1 MAHFA
6 EIIDG
11 IVARVIVINNADMMV
26 DEERNEAKGAA
37 LCNSLLGGTWVQTS
51 YNTHGGVNSEGRIAL
66 RFNYAGIGY
75 TYDTVLDAFYT
86 PKPYPSWILDETT
99 CQWEAP
105 VPMPVPNN
113 PPQYDWDEATLSWVE
128 QSSIA

>member
-6 EIIDG
+6 EIIDS

-26 DEERNEAKGAA
+26 DGERDEAKGAA

-51 YNTHGGVNSEGRIAL
+51 YNTHGAVNSEGRIAL

-75 TYDTVLDAFYT
+75 TYDTALDAFYS
-86 PKPYPSWILDETT
+86 PKPYPSWTLDETT
-99 CQWEAP
+99 CLWEAP

-113 PPQYDWDEATLSWVE
+113 PPFYVWDEATLGWVE
-128 QSSIA
+128 TPTP

>member
-26 DEERNEAKGAA
+26 DGIRNEAKGAA

-51 YNTHGGVNSEGRIAL
+51 YNTYGAVNSQGRIAL
-66 RFNYAGIGY
+66 RFNYAGTGY
-75 TYDTVLDAFYT
+75 TYDTVRDAFYT
-86 PKPYPSWILDETT
+86 PKPYPSWVLNEET
-99 CQWEAP
+99 CRWEAP

-113 PPQYDWDEATLSWVE
+113 PPNYVWDEANLSWEEVLYV
-128 QSSIA
+128 S

>member
-6 EIIDG
+6 EINNG
-11 IVARVIVINNADMMV
+11 IVGRVIVVDNADMMV
-26 DEERNEAKGAA
+26 DGERNEAKGAA

-75 TYDTVLDAFYT
+75 TYDTVLDAFYA
-86 PKPYPSWILDETT
+86 PQPYASCVLAEATCMWI
-99 CQWEAP
+99 AP
-105 VPMPVPNN
+105 VPMPSEGLWA
-113 PPQYDWDEATLSWVE
+113 WDEATVSWV
-128 QSSIA
+128 AV